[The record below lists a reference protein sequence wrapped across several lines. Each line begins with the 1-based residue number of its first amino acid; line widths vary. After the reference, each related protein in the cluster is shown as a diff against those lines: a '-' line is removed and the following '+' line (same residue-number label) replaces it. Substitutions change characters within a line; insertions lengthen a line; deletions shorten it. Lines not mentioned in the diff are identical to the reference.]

1 LAGRILADLGADVI
15 LLERPNGRG
24 PRRVPPEAAQITHL
38 YPDNEVGERPWNRV
52 SGFNKLMR
60 NRRGV
65 TLDLKDEEC
74 RELFR
79 GLVRWADVVLEN
91 FSPRAMAQLG
101 FGEEELLALN
111 PHVIH
116 ASMPG
121 YGATGPN
128 KSWVAYGPL
137 IEAGSGLSSMMG
149 YADSGPYRSGIAW
162 PDPVAGINAAA
173 SVLVALW
180 DREADPERRGRPVEM
195 AMIEA
200 MVSLLGDQAAIAQ
213 VTGCEPPRRGNR
225 DARHVPQGVYRCAG
239 DDRWIAISV
248 TSDAE
253 WRALCEAAGLPE
265 GRAEWG
271 CPERHRRHDEIDDA
285 LAGWTRSRDPR
296 SLMWELQGRG
306 VIATLVSDARD
317 LVEDPHLAARGFWA
331 RLDHPDAGLRT
342 YPGTPIRLSRTPVTY
357 RAAAPTL
364 GQHNDEVF
372 LGLGATRE
380 GLAAMRQRGVVV
392 EEPPG

>member
-1 LAGRILADLGADVI
+1 
-15 LLERPNGRG
+15 
-24 PRRVPPEAAQITHL
+24 
-38 YPDNEVGERPWNRV
+38 
-52 SGFNKLMR
+52 
-60 NRRGV
+60 
-65 TLDLKDEEC
+65 
-74 RELFR
+74 
-79 GLVRWADVVLEN
+79 
-91 FSPRAMAQLG
+91 
-101 FGEEELLALN
+101 
-111 PHVIH
+111 
-116 ASMPG
+116 
-121 YGATGPN
+121 
-128 KSWVAYGPL
+128 
-137 IEAGSGLSSMMG
+137 
-149 YADSGPYRSGIAW
+149 
-162 PDPVAGINAAA
+162 
-173 SVLVALW
+173 
-180 DREADPERRGRPVEM
+180 M